1 MRPILEENRSRYRRQ
16 LVFKIVLGFLLC
28 SPVCAQQ
35 PFITDDADVT
45 PKRHFHFEASTE
57 YDWLQHSAFPLL
69 EQNTADF
76 EVDYGLFD
84 GLEVGVEMPWLAIF
98 SDARNAPH
106 RVAGIGDTNL
116 SAKYNFLKEREH
128 SRRPAIAFAFNLE
141 LPTGDIHRQLGS
153 GLADV
158 FVNGIVQK
166 SLPSKTKL
174 RINGGILF
182 SGNETTGVIGIK
194 TRGTVLT
201 GGASLV
207 REFHPKLQLGFEV
220 TGAVTKSFELGK
232 GQLQT
237 LIGGNY
243 LFRRNVSL
251 DFGVIAGR
259 YIASP
264 RAGIQVGVSIDF

>member
-1 MRPILEENRSRYRRQ
+1 MRPIPEENRSRHLRQ

-28 SPVCAQQ
+28 SPVSAQQ
-35 PFITDDADVT
+35 PFNTDDSDVT
-45 PKRHFHFEASTE
+45 PKHHFHFEASNE
-57 YDWLQHSAFPLL
+57 YDWLQRSAFPSL

-76 EVDYGLFD
+76 EVDYGLFE
-84 GLEVGVEMPWLAIF
+84 GLEIGIEAPWLAIF
-98 SDARNAPH
+98 SDGRNAP
-106 RVAGIGDTNL
+106 RTVAGLGDTNL
-116 SAKYNFLKEREH
+116 SAKYNFHKEREG
-128 SRRPAIAFAFNLE
+128 SRWPAMSVALNIE
-141 LPTGDIHRQLGS
+141 LPTGDVKRQLGS
-153 GLADV
+153 GLTDV
-158 FVNGIVQK
+158 FVNGVLQK
-166 SLPSKTKL
+166 SLTSKTKL
-174 RINGGILF
+174 RLNGGILF

-207 REFHPKLQLGFEV
+207 REFNPKLQLGIEV
-220 TGAVTKSFELGK
+220 TGAVNKNLQLGK

-243 LFRRNVSL
+243 FLRQNVSL
-251 DFGVIAGR
+251 DFGVVGGR